1 MISKLKKL
9 DLNISSIL
17 LIVAIVFGILLPVV
31 FKLPD
36 WTVVIVVAIYIL
48 VYVLWEGILFAI
60 RYAIDYISKE
70 FKDTVTAIYDG
81 SKDEENLREQH
92 NNRMSD
98 EENSYNDNGVNV
110 VLRK

>member
-17 LIVAIVFGILLPVV
+17 LIVAIAFGILLPVV

-60 RYAIDYISKE
+60 GYAINYISTE
-70 FKDTVTAIYDG
+70 FKDTVTAVYSD
-81 SKDEENLREQH
+81 SEDEKTLQEQH
-92 NNRMSD
+92 DNEMTD
-98 EENSYNDNGVNV
+98 EENSYNYKGVNV